1 MRTWGVLLIGFCA
14 GMAGMAGIWHLSS
27 DSHMSSRIVAPAF
40 AETSDKATEG
50 KPWTASELEEIAKL
64 YESAADTV
72 EDEALQYERTAASIT
87 PLTDTKG
94 FRRSALSIAAQSR
107 WKQASEL
114 RLLAVEHHEKAQRM
128 YAKERGQ

>member
-1 MRTWGVLLIGFCA
+1 
-14 GMAGMAGIWHLSS
+14 MAGMAGIWHLSS
-27 DSHMSSRIVAPAF
+27 DSHMSSRIVAPAY
-40 AETSDKATEG
+40 AETSVKATEG

-94 FRRSALSIAAQSR
+94 FRRSALKTAAQER
-107 WKQASEL
+107 QKQSAEILQLVTKHQRNAES
-114 RLLAVEHHEKAQRM
+114 VTAQ
-128 YAKERGQ
+128 QTQQ